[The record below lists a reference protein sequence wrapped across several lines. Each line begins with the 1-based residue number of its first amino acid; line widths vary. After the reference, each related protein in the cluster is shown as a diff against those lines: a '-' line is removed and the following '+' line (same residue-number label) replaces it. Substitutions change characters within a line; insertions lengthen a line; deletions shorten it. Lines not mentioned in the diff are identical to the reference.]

1 MAETAYLRMVLGLV
15 VVVGAILACAWLA
28 RRSGLLKNPRTNLLR
43 LVGGLSL
50 GPRQRIAVVEV
61 EGTWLVVGIT
71 AGQMTLLH
79 SLPATPDDVAPAG
92 QSPDPLSP
100 AALFA
105 SKLGQAL
112 RRR

>member
-1 MAETAYLRMVLGLV
+1 MAETAYLRVVLGLV

-61 EGTWLVVGIT
+61 EGTWLVVGLSP
-71 AGQMTLLH
+71 GQMTLLH
-79 SLPATPDDVAPAG
+79 TLPAAPDDVAAAA
-92 QSPDPLSP
+92 SPNDLSP

-112 RRR
+112 KRR